1 MVKQICG
8 AMTAEADVSDAF
20 KLRQKVGQTS
30 ALRPFQACGQR
41 VLVHMKNALATDPA
55 IRMGTTTMAMSDR

>member
-1 MVKQICG
+1 MVKQSCG
-8 AMTAEADVSDAF
+8 AMTADAGVSDAF
-20 KLRQKVGQTS
+20 KLRQKAGQTCD
-30 ALRPFQACGQR
+30 LRSLRASRQR